1 MFPDPSLY
9 IYKILR
15 MHAHTN
21 YVTLYRLQKADHVL
35 SRFSFSDLCFRSED
49 FLLCSPRLHPDNAE
63 ERPFRK
69 LPIPINAVNF
79 LTAEWLT
86 GLFSFTFQ
94 DSNK

>member
-1 MFPDPSLY
+1 
-9 IYKILR
+9 
-15 MHAHTN
+15 
-21 YVTLYRLQKADHVL
+21 
-35 SRFSFSDLCFRSED
+35 
-49 FLLCSPRLHPDNAE
+49 
-63 ERPFRK
+63 